1 MFSQNLY
8 ALAEQ
13 LLETCKSNKLRVTV
27 AESCTGGL
35 VSGLITSIPV
45 ASAIFGRGFLT
56 YSNQAKGEMLGVPAH
71 IFMLHGAVSEECAVA
86 MAEGAL
92 ENSEADVSIA
102 VTGIAGPG
110 GATETKPVGLVHIAS
125 ARKGFDT
132 QFEEYVF
139 EGDRGQ
145 VRMQAVEVAIKLINK
160 MAAL

>member
-1 MFSQNLY
+1 MFPQNLY
-8 ALAEQ
+8 ALAED
-13 LLETCKSNKLRVTV
+13 LLKTCKAKNLKVTV

-35 VSGLITSIPV
+35 VSGLITSVPV

-71 IFMLHGAVSEECAVA
+71 LFMIHGAVSQECALA

-92 ENSEADVSIA
+92 KNSNAHVSIA

-110 GATETKPVGLVHIAS
+110 GATATKPVGLVHIAS
-125 ARKGFDT
+125 ARQGFAA
-132 QFEEYVF
+132 QYEEYIF
-139 EGDRGQ
+139 EGDRGD
-145 VRMQAVEVAIKLINK
+145 VRMQAVEAAMKLINK